1 MWPQHMGVK
10 GHLGVNDLWFKFF
23 SKKCH
28 CIHTL
33 WCIFMGLGHNDPRV
47 ESHVRPQQMWGQ
59 RSSRGQLPLVQVFAK
74 RSLYP
79 HTLMYFHARLV
90 VREPPCCAS
99 CGKKWILW
107 KLTKIGNF
115 DMHGNLIV
123 NHVWQE
129 KVIGYFSLNVVMVIF
144 RGGQRVFF
152 LGSNILRWKFL
163 IIWWYSIYSN
173 VTISSSFV
181 VISRVRCSPL
191 PHSVHTW

>member
-1 MWPQHMGVK
+1 MGIGHDDPWVESHMWPQHMGVK

-28 CIHTL
+28 CINTL
-33 WCIFMGLGHNDPRV
+33 WCIFMGLGHTDPRV

-99 CGKKWILW
+99 CGKMNTMKTYKNW
-107 KLTKIGNF
+107 KFWHAWKSHCQSCVTRKSNRLF
-115 DMHGNLIV
+115 QFECSHGNIQG
-123 NHVWQE
+123 WT
-129 KVIGYFSLNVVMVIF
+129 KS
-144 RGGQRVFF
+144 F
-152 LGSNILRWKFL
+152 LPR
-163 IIWWYSIYSN
+163 
-173 VTISSSFV
+173 
-181 VISRVRCSPL
+181 
-191 PHSVHTW
+191 